1 MLKQHITSKIV
12 QAPVKAAAPS
22 QGAAAFFYSTV
33 LSLLA
38 RISPFPAIS
47 RQNAEN
53 DAIYNLLPKTHY
65 FRPGLAEHPQALVI
79 RIEGRKE
86 VLFFREVPA

>member
-1 MLKQHITSKIV
+1 MIIV
-12 QAPVKAAAPS
+12 PKMEKNIIADRKAAALK

-33 LSLLA
+33 LSLPS
-38 RISPFPAIS
+38 RINPFPAIS

-53 DAIYNLLPKTHY
+53 DAIYNLLPKAHY

-79 RIEGRKE
+79 RTEGRKE